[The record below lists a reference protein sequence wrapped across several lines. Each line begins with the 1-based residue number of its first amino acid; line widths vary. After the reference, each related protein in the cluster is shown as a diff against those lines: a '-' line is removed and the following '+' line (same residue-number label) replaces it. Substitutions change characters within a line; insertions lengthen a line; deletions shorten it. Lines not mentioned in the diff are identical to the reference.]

1 MFPPLPTTLN
11 LTLMEE
17 DVLRFWKRERI
28 FDKASARREGGPEF
42 VFYEGPPTAN
52 GAPGVHHVLARA
64 YKDVFPRY
72 KTMRGCHVV
81 RRGGWDTHGL
91 PVEIEIERRLG
102 ITAKSQIETY
112 GVARFN
118 QLCRKSAFDYIQDW
132 ERLTDRI
139 GFWVDLEDAYVTFTN
154 DYIESLWW
162 VLKNFWDKELL
173 YQAEKVVPYCPR
185 CGTPLSDHE
194 VAQGYTEVEDPSLT
208 LRLPLVDEPGT
219 SLLVWTTTPWTLPGN
234 VAVAAHPDLDYVKV
248 ERALP
253 EGGLERFILAGAL
266 LESVFPGEQLRIIEK
281 FKGRRLK
288 GRRYRPLFTFLLPEK
303 PAYFVVLEEFVTAV
317 DGTGLVHLAPAF
329 GAEDLKAAQDH
340 DLPRL
345 DTVGPDGAFLPEIRP
360 FSGRFVKD
368 AEPHIVRDLE
378 ARGLVLHSER
388 LKHTYPFCW
397 RCDTPL
403 IYYARP
409 TWFLRTT
416 QYKDKMLELNR
427 MINWVPGHIRDG
439 RFGDWLE
446 NNVDWA
452 LGRERFW
459 GTPLPV
465 WECDSCQHRLCVG
478 SIGELEQLTGQDLS
492 LLDLHRPY
500 VDEVRFPC
508 PECGPAA
515 GDRMQRVAHLV
526 DAWFNSGAMP
536 VAQWHFPFENQE
548 TFQEQFPADFI
559 CEAVDQTR
567 GWFYTLHAV
576 SVMLFERPAYRNAI
590 SLGLALD
597 SAGQKMSKS
606 RGNWID
612 PWEVIDRHGADA
624 FRWHLYTAAPPGQER
639 RLSAEILEEGVKQAV
654 RGLTLTLWNVF
665 AFFVTYANLA
675 GWRPEYTP
683 QRPDAKEEVLDRWL
697 LSEVH
702 ALVRQVTGALEAY
715 DVPGATRPLGA
726 FVDDLSGWYLRR
738 SRRRFSETADEDER
752 GSAFALLYETL
763 VVVSKLLAPSMPFL
777 AEELYQRLVR
787 PVDLTAPESVH
798 LADWPE
804 ADESKIDP
812 ELNNEM
818 RFVMK
823 LASLGHAARSQ
834 AGIAV
839 RQPLAEAAFSVGNR
853 EESRLLE
860 KYAPLLADEL
870 NVRQVRLL
878 GSTGEAVDYSLKP
891 LPRQL
896 GSKYKALFPR
906 LSAAILAL
914 DTEGAARALLAG
926 HNLLVALDGKAYTIL
941 PEDVEVHTS
950 AHSGYAVAS
959 EGAYLAAI
967 RTERSPELEA
977 EGVVRELIHRLQNLR
992 KGAGLKIS
1000 DPIHVMIDTSPR
1012 LAQIVEARRAEIL
1025 LETRAVSLEL
1035 HPVGE
1040 LPGAHRAFFDLGGE
1054 AATVSIAVAGMA
1066 GNDSPASI
1074 AAGDAEAHCSPDDA
1088 LRH

>member
-17 DVLRFWKRERI
+17 DVLRFWRRERI
-28 FDKASARREGGPEF
+28 FAKASARREGGPEF

-91 PVEIEIERRLG
+91 PVEIEVEKRLG
-102 ITAKSQIETY
+102 ITTKSQIETY
-112 GVARFN
+112 GIARFN

-162 VLKNFWDKELL
+162 ILKTFWDKGLL

-194 VAQGYTEVEDPSLT
+194 VAQGYAEVEDPSIY

-234 VAVAAHPDLDYVKV
+234 IAVAAHPELEYVKV

-253 EGGLERFILAGAL
+253 EGGVEQLILAGAL
-266 LESVFPGEQLRIIEK
+266 LESVFPGEQPRVIDR

-329 GAEDLKAAQDH
+329 GAEDLQAAQDH

-345 DTVGPDGAFLPEIRP
+345 ETVGPDGVFLPEVRP

-378 ARGLVLHSER
+378 ARGLVLRSER

-416 QYKDKMLELNR
+416 QYKDKMVELNR
-427 MINWVPGHIRDG
+427 TVNWVPGHIRDG
-439 RFGDWLE
+439 RFGNWLE

-452 LGRERFW
+452 LGRERYW

-465 WECDSCQHRLCVG
+465 WECETCHHRLCVG
-478 SIGELEQLTGQDLS
+478 SVRELEQLAGQDLS
-492 LLDLHRPY
+492 LLDLHRPF

-526 DAWFNSGAMP
+526 DAWFDSGAMP

-548 TFQEQFPADFI
+548 TFKEQFPADFI

-567 GWFYTLHAV
+567 GWFYSLHAV
-576 SVMLFERPAYRNAI
+576 STLLFEEPAYKNAI
-590 SLGLALD
+590 SLGLVLD

-612 PWEVIDRHGADA
+612 PWGAIDKHGADA
-624 FRWHLYTAAPPGQER
+624 LRWHLYTAAPPGQER
-639 RLSAEILEEGVKQAV
+639 RLSAGLLEEGVRQAL
-654 RGLTLTLWNVF
+654 RGFTLTLWNVY

-675 GWRPEYTP
+675 GWSPNLTP
-683 QRPDAKEEVLDRWL
+683 KGQGVEREVLDRWL
-697 LSEVH
+697 LSELH
-702 ALVRQVTGALEAY
+702 ALIQQVTSALEAY
-715 DVPGATRPLGA
+715 DVPEATRPVGA
-726 FVDDLSGWYLRR
+726 FVEVLSGWYLRR
-738 SRRRFSETADEDER
+738 SRQRFSESATEEER
-752 GSAFALLYETL
+752 RSAFTTLYETL
-763 VVVSKLLAPSMPFL
+763 VALCKLLAPSMPFL
-777 AEELYQRLVR
+777 AEELYQHLVR
-787 PVDLTAPESVH
+787 PADPAAPESVH

-804 ADESKIDP
+804 ADQSKIDP
-812 ELNNEM
+812 DLNGEM
-818 RFVMK
+818 RLVMK
-823 LASLGHAARSQ
+823 LASIGHAARSH
-834 AGIAV
+834 AGIQV
-839 RQPLAEAAFSVGNR
+839 RQPLAEAAFSVSNR
-853 EESRLLE
+853 QEARLLE
-860 KYAPLLADEL
+860 EYAPLLADEL
-870 NVRQVRLL
+870 NVRSVRLL
-878 GSTGEAVDYSLKP
+878 GSSGEAVAYSLKP

-896 GSKYKALFPR
+896 GGKYKALFPR
-906 LSAAILAL
+906 LSAAILDL

-926 HNLLVALDGKAYTIL
+926 HNLLVAVDGKAYTIL
-941 PEDVEVHTS
+941 PEDVEVR
-950 AHSGYAVAS
+950 AEARSGYTAAS
-959 EGAYLAAI
+959 DGAYLAAL
-967 RTERSPELEA
+967 RTELTPELEE
-977 EGVVRELIHRLQNLR
+977 EGLVRELLHRLQNLR
-992 KGAGLKIS
+992 KRAGLKIS
-1000 DPIHVMIDTSPR
+1000 DRIRAYIDASPR
-1012 LAQIVEARRAEIL
+1012 LAQAVEAHHAEIL
-1025 LETRAVSLEL
+1025 VETRAVSLEI
-1035 HPVGE
+1035 HPAGD
-1040 LPGAHRAFFDLGGE
+1040 LPEAHRAIFEFGGE
-1054 AATVSIAVAGMA
+1054 TATVAIAVAET
-1066 GNDSPASI
+1066 D
-1074 AAGDAEAHCSPDDA
+1074 GDGSHQQ
-1088 LRH
+1088 